1 MIYLSIG
8 SNLNSKFGDRFE
20 NIRRSLKLLENKK
33 LKILK
38 VSKFYETPSYP
49 NKKLPKFINIA
60 VKIDFLGSP
69 IELLKLMNLV
79 EKKMDRVVT
88 LNNEPRTLDI
98 DIIDFKSTIINTKS
112 LTLPHPRTHE
122 RNFVLMPLY
131 EICPDWKHPVNN
143 LKIDVL
149 IKNLT
154 PTKRNEITR
163 IKESVILEL

>member
-1 MIYLSIG
+1 MTKLDILEDQAKMVYIGIG
-8 SNLNSKFGDRFE
+8 SNLGNRIN
-20 NIRRSLKLLENKK
+20 NIEKAKYLLELNGINITK
-33 LKILK
+33 
-38 VSKFYETPSYP
+38 SSRFYETPSYP

-98 DIIDFKSTIINTKS
+98 DIIDFKSMITNTKL

-143 LKIDVL
+143 LKID
-149 IKNLT
+149 IFNQKFNS
-154 PTKRNEITR
+154 N
-163 IKESVILEL
+163 

>member
-1 MIYLSIG
+1 M
-8 SNLNSKFGDRFE
+8 
-20 NIRRSLKLLENKK
+20 KLLENKK

-38 VSKFYETPSYP
+38 ISRFYETPSYP

-98 DIIDFKSTIINTKS
+98 DIIDFKSIITNTKL

-131 EICPDWKHPVNN
+131 EINPNWKHPINN
-143 LKIDVL
+143 IKIKDL
-149 IKNLT
+149 INKLT
-154 PTKRNEITR
+154 ANKRNEITR
-163 IKESVILEL
+163 LKEGAILES

>member
-38 VSKFYETPSYP
+38 VSSFYETPSYP

-79 EKKMDRVVT
+79 EKKMDRVAT

-98 DIIDFKSTIINTKS
+98 DIIDFKSMIINTKS

-131 EICPDWKHPVNN
+131 EICSDWKHPVNN